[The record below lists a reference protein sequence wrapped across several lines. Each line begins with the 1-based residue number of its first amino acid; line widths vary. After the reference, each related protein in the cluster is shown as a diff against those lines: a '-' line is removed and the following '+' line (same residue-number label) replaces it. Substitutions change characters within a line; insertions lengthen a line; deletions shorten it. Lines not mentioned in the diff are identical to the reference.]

1 MTSNKN
7 DFNAILDC
15 REPDALLFNDSIKL
29 LSRCLMQYYGK
40 KSIMLSRKGAPP
52 DRRARLC
59 RGGSGAGIY
68 EYNKIRHS
76 LQRKAMLRSH
86 RMRHGLPRCVF
97 TLRQPRVFYLCS
109 LYMIW
114 HRRRSLSS
122 RPSPSPVPIIMPFST
137 HQLTASCAH
146 RGMLSSI

>member
-1 MTSNKN
+1 MLKLEKKRIPIGYEDFKDIIDN
-7 DFNAILDC
+7 DF
-15 REPDALLFNDSIKL
+15 
-29 LSRCLMQYYGK
+29 YYVDK
-40 KSIMLSRKGAPP
+40 TML
-52 DRRARLC
+52 
-59 RGGSGAGIY
+59 IY
-68 EYNKIRHS
+68 E
-76 LQRKAMLRSH
+76 AMLRSH